1 MTKPTSSKVVRREG
15 SIAIKKDGTKVKMI
29 TAKLA
34 YEDYL
39 FVVTS
44 PPNGLGMG
52 ITNYLRGKI
61 EEDMAKH
68 SGVASSQNFGAVVA
82 RDVYIK
88 NKFYNDIYDRIQ
100 VAMTDIF
107 EDQGMN
113 RGHLRTAISVLERI
127 LSSMDHTAS
136 YTPNW
141 EVVLNDVSTSA
152 PTWFEA
158 RGNSLRESAVNASD
172 LLIVMLKFFTRVNP
186 SVGEV
191 RALVSTLKA
200 RNYFDKM
207 DDLKVS
213 ESAEAN
219 LAGTLMAR
227 DDSTRYQ
234 GWEDDDVDEAPWE
247 LE

>member
-1 MTKPTSSKVVRREG
+1 MTKPTSSKIIRREG
-15 SIAIKKDGTKVKMI
+15 SISIKNDGTKVKMI

-34 YEDYL
+34 IEDFM
-39 FVVTS
+39 FVIS
-44 PPNGLGMG
+44 PPPKGLGMG

-61 EEDMAKH
+61 EEDMNKH
-68 SGVASSQNFGAVVA
+68 RGTTSSQNFGAVVA

-88 NKFYNDIYDRIQ
+88 NSFYNDIYDRLQ

-107 EDQGMN
+107 EEQGMN
-113 RGHLRTAISVLERI
+113 RSHLRTSVSVLERI
-127 LSSMDHTAS
+127 LGSIDPTPS

-141 EVVLNDVSTSA
+141 EVVLNDVSNSA

-158 RGNSLRESAVNASD
+158 KGNALRQSAVNASD

-191 RALVSTLKA
+191 KALVSTLKA

-227 DDSTRYQ
+227 EAPDRYQ

>member
-1 MTKPTSSKVVRREG
+1 MTKPTNSPIVDRIG
-15 SIAIKKDGTKVKMI
+15 SIAIKKDGSKVKMI
-29 TAKLA
+29 TAKLV

-39 FVVTS
+39 FVVNS
-44 PPNGLGMG
+44 PPDGLGMG
-52 ITNYLRGKI
+52 ITDYLRGKI
-61 EEDMAKH
+61 EEDMANH
-68 SGVASSQNFGAVVA
+68 SGVSSSQNFGAVVA

-88 NKFYNDIYDRIQ
+88 NRFYNDIYDRIQ

-107 EDQGMN
+107 EDQVMN
-113 RGHLRTAISVLERI
+113 RSHLRTAVSVLERI
-127 LSSMDHTAS
+127 LTSIDPAPFHA
-136 YTPNW
+136 PNW
-141 EVVLNDVSTSA
+141 EVVLNDVSNSA

-158 RGNSLRESAVNASD
+158 KGNALKESAVNASD

-191 RALVSTLKA
+191 KALISTLKA

-219 LAGTLMAR
+219 LAGTLMPR
-227 DDSTRYQ
+227 DDPSRYQ